1 MATYRKATDA
11 EKRMCQA
18 VLDDAK
24 AGNAAKAAAQ
34 LLIDGDLPIEEGR
47 TAGDAIRSSIES
59 NLSERAATIAMS
71 TGCSEDDAR
80 KAARTPDFGSTDNWD
95 VPEAVSSFDSN
106 PSSFDGAAAATPESD
121 KTATGTAPIDQVTYE
136 MAKGAD
142 IEKFEKGEYQVS
154 IRKVKMGTE
163 CYNKLEDAHYVTDRK
178 RCYIV
183 TGTCGEE
190 WPIDAAKV
198 RSKYGIDPYSLRW
211 ENPPT
216 KVTVKGGGSE
226 IYAFRADGQHDV
238 QTSWGDTLKTNRDG
252 VGHGKGDM
260 IVSDTPDFSG
270 DVWVVNGEAF
280 DTTYAPVGTAARVE
294 KERAAERK
302 REEERMAAEIK
313 RNEEERKAAREKY
326 ERQVREEHE
335 RNLAAQRRQAE
346 RIRNDPHS
354 EYARPSVAEW
364 AFYIGDEPNEKLSR
378 ELMDKAIDKWK
389 DEHGGDEPDS
399 LTRIPIYEPVVA
411 FHDDTWIFHDALNA
425 KDYEWNKTR
434 VEGLSGV
441 IMIDKDEAL
450 DKSFDFIT
458 DPANEEKIVYGAPY
472 TARDGSTKRYDRKNH
487 ETMIYVGG
495 YTRMRFGKAEQ
506 VGGYWKSTGKWYD

>member
-24 AGNAAKAAAQ
+24 AGNAAKTAAQ

-47 TAGDAIRSSIES
+47 TAGDAIRSSIED
-59 NLSERAATIAMS
+59 NLTERAAMIAMS
-71 TGCSEDDAR
+71 TGCGEDEAR
-80 KAARTPDFGSTDNWD
+80 EAARIPDFGSRDNWD
-95 VPEAVSSFDSN
+95 VPEAVSSFDSD
-106 PSSFDGAAAATPESD
+106 PSSFGGETAAVSEPEKTSTGA
-121 KTATGTAPIDQVTYE
+121 APIDRATYD

-163 CYNKLEDAHYVTDRK
+163 CYNKLEDAHYVTDKK

-280 DTTYAPVGTAARVE
+280 DTTYAPVGTAARVA
-294 KERAAERK
+294 KERAAEK
-302 REEERMAAEIK
+302 RRQEEA
-313 RNEEERKAAREKY
+313 RKAERVEY
-326 ERQVREEHE
+326 ERQMREERE
-335 RNLAAQRRQAE
+335 RRLEAQRRQEE
-346 RIRNDPHS
+346 RIKNNPHS

-364 AFYIGDEPNEKLSR
+364 SFQIGDEPNEKLGR
-378 ELMDKAIDKWK
+378 ELMDEAIGKWK
-389 DEHGGDEPDS
+389 DEHGGKDPEPS
-399 LTRIPIYEPVVA
+399 TKIPIYEPMVS
-411 FHDDTWIFHDALNA
+411 FHDDTWVLHDALNA
-425 KDYEWNKTR
+425 KDYEWGNSR
-434 VEGLSGV
+434 MEGLSGTL
-441 IMIDKDEAL
+441 MSDKDEAL

-458 DPANEEKIVYGAPY
+458 DPVNEEKIAFGAPY
-472 TARDGSTKRYDRKNH
+472 EARDGATKRYDRRNH
-487 ETMIYVGG
+487 ETMVYVGG

-506 VGGYWKSTGKWYD
+506 VGGYWKSTGKWHD